1 MPTYEYTCSKC
12 GEGFERRLRID
23 ERLAKQE
30 CPACG
35 RVEAVFHMSAP
46 AIVGSA
52 ASAGPAGV
60 CPTSGQACG
69 CGHALH
75 N

>member
-1 MPTYEYTCSKC
+1 MPIYEYTCPKC
-12 GEGFERRLRID
+12 GEGFERRLRI
-23 ERLAKQE
+23 EQRLEKQE

-35 RVEAVFHMSAP
+35 RVEAEFHMSAP
-46 AIVGSA
+46 AIVGTA
-52 ASAGPAGV
+52 APTAMGV

-69 CGHALH
+69 CSHAVR